1 MVSNQ
6 DILDWYNE
14 RFNKPGFFSK
24 KRWPVTMDTSL
35 STGRYVW
42 ACEAGDEIMEE
53 YFGKFKVDSA
63 GFDFVKYWPVEA
75 SGFSVFALCTCGND
89 EDEPLPLTLN
99 MLAESARAGKW
110 LYQ

>member
-1 MVSNQ
+1 MVSNE

-24 KRWPVTMDTSL
+24 KRWPFTMDTSL

-53 YFGKFKVDSA
+53 YFGKFKVDYA

>member
-1 MVSNQ
+1 MVSNE

-14 RFNKPGFFSK
+14 RFNKPGFFSN

-35 STGRYVW
+35 STGCYVW

-53 YFGKFKVDSA
+53 YFGKFKVDPA

-110 LYQ
+110 LYP

>member
-1 MVSNQ
+1 MVSNE

-24 KRWPVTMDTSL
+24 KRRPVTMDTSL

-53 YFGKFKVDSA
+53 YFGKFKVDPA

-89 EDEPLPLTLN
+89 EDEPLALTLN

>member
-1 MVSNQ
+1 
-6 DILDWYNE
+6 
-14 RFNKPGFFSK
+14 
-24 KRWPVTMDTSL
+24 MDTSL

-53 YFGKFKVDSA
+53 YFGKFKVDPG